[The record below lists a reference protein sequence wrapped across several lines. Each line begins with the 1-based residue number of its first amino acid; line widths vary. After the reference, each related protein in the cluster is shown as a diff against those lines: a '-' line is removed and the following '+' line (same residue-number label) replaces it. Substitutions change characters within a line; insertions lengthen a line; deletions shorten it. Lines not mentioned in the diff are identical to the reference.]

1 MIYNTTH
8 KFTKTFIDLPSQEDI
23 FNMPEYF
30 AMSRDEVVK
39 SGCPDFLKVLL
50 NQFPWLDRPN
60 VLQIRPQDFRLAK
73 PMLLGDCWHI
83 DVNVRLKDGK
93 IRGAK
98 SMEDF
103 RLLVVSFGGVVGTDF
118 IKTPLDLPDL
128 GLPGANYGQFFTD
141 VGQMQFEI
149 EQAQPNQLAEYS
161 SKDIHRMGQKWT
173 LGRFRL
179 MIVAFESDEVIGDG
193 IVLPSLREKEQPG
206 AVYPKFEDYIA

>member
-1 MIYNTTH
+1 
-8 KFTKTFIDLPSQEDI
+8 
-23 FNMPEYF
+23 
-30 AMSRDEVVK
+30 
-39 SGCPDFLKVLL
+39 
-50 NQFPWLDRPN
+50 
-60 VLQIRPQDFRLAK
+60 
-73 PMLLGDCWHI
+73 
-83 DVNVRLKDGK
+83 
-93 IRGAK
+93 
-98 SMEDF
+98 MEDF